1 MEELLALRE
10 RMNAALAAGSG
21 KGGKGGK
28 DAAAPLK
35 LSVNDF
41 IIKAAARALKTVP
54 GVNASWQ
61 PDFIR
66 QYANV
71 DISVAVQTPGGLQ
84 VPIVR
89 DADLKS
95 LTAIS
100 ADVRALA
107 AKVRGAAWGAV

>member
-1 MEELLALRE
+1 
-10 RMNAALAAGSG
+10 MNS
-21 KGGKGGK
+21 
-28 DAAAPLK
+28 
-35 LSVNDF
+35 
-41 IIKAAARALKTVP
+41 
-54 GVNASWQ
+54 SWQ
-61 PDFIR
+61 PDYIR
-66 QYANV
+66 QYRNV

-107 AKVRGAAWGAV
+107 AKVRAGACLQHYCQRGGS